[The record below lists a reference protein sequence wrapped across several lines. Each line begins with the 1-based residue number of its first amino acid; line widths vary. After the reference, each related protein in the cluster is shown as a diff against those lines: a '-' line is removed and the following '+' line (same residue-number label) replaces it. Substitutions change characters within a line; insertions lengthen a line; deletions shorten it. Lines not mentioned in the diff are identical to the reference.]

1 MKSQS
6 ESRLLRWLVVLAMF
20 VMFAVNTLSTTL
32 PLNGVTPGEAS
43 ARYPNL
49 FVPAPYV
56 FSIWGVIYLL
66 VILYVLYQF
75 GLFRKKGEPSNGILL
90 WQTGIFFIVTCL
102 FNAAWLFAWHYGQV
116 ALSLGVIVLFL
127 LTLILLRLRIAAQPL
142 TNREKLFVRLPFSV
156 YFGWL
161 TIATIANATALFV
174 AYGFSGLGL
183 SESFWTIAILAVGAA
198 IGIATAL
205 RFHDAAYLFVF
216 LWAYAGILQNHL
228 SAGGFA
234 GAYPGVITAAAFSLG
249 AFAAVA
255 VALLLRPRALTA

>member
-6 ESRLLRWLVVLAMF
+6 QTRLLKWFLALAAI
-20 VMFAVNTLSTTL
+20 VMFAVNALSTML

-75 GLFRKKGEPSNGILL
+75 GLFRKKGEPANETLL
-90 WQTGIFFIVTCL
+90 QQTGILFIVTCL
-102 FNAAWLFAWHYGQV
+102 LNSAWLFTWHYGQV

-127 LTLILLRLRIAAQPL
+127 LTLILLRFRIAAQPL

-174 AYGFSGLGL
+174 SVGFRGLGL
-183 SESFWTIAILAVGAA
+183 SEGGWTMILLAVGAI
-198 IGIATAL
+198 IGIVTAL
-205 RFHDAAYLFVF
+205 RFRDAAYLFVF
-216 LWAYAGILQNHL
+216 LWAYAGILQSHL
-228 SAGGFA
+228 SATGYA
-234 GAYPGVITAAAFSLG
+234 GAYPGVIVMASLSLA
-249 AFAAVA
+249 AFAAVIL
-255 VALLLRPRALTA
+255 ALLFRLKVTKA

>member
-1 MKSQS
+1 
-6 ESRLLRWLVVLAMF
+6 LR
-20 VMFAVNTLSTTL
+20 
-32 PLNGVTPGEAS
+32 
-43 ARYPNL
+43 
-49 FVPAPYV
+49 
-56 FSIWGVIYLL
+56 
-66 VILYVLYQF
+66 
-75 GLFRKKGEPSNGILL
+75 
-90 WQTGIFFIVTCL
+90 QTGIFFIVTCL
-102 FNAAWLFAWHYGQV
+102 FNAAWLFAWHYGQWRSRL
-116 ALSLGVIVLFL
+116 ALIVLFL

-216 LWAYAGILQNHL
+216 LWAY
-228 SAGGFA
+228 GGHPA
-234 GAYPGVITAAAFSLG
+234 KSSLGRRVRRALIPGVHHRRPPSRWGVRGGCRCAAAP
-249 AFAAVA
+249 
-255 VALLLRPRALTA
+255 PRALTA

>member
-6 ESRLLRWLVVLAMF
+6 ENRLFRWLLALAVLAML
-20 VMFAVNTLSTTL
+20 AVNALSAML
-32 PLNGVTPGEAS
+32 PINGVTPGEAS

-56 FSIWGVIYLL
+56 FSIWGGIYLL
-66 VILYVLYQF
+66 VLLYVLYQF
-75 GLFRKKGEPSNGILL
+75 GLFRKKEEPVNKTLL
-90 WQTGIFFIVTCL
+90 RQTGILFLVTCL
-102 FNAAWLFAWHYGQV
+102 LNIAWLFAWHYGQI

-127 LTLILLRLRIAAQPL
+127 LTLILMRLRIAAQPL
-142 TNREKLFVRLPFSV
+142 TTREKLFVRLPFSV

-174 AYGFSGLGL
+174 AYGFRGLGL
-183 SESFWTIAILAVGAA
+183 SESFWTITILAVGAA

-205 RFHDAAYLFVF
+205 RFHDAAYLLVF

-234 GAYPGVITAAAFSLG
+234 GAYPGVIAAAAFSLG
-249 AFAAVA
+249 AFAV
-255 VALLLRPRALTA
+255 VLILLLRRRAAPA